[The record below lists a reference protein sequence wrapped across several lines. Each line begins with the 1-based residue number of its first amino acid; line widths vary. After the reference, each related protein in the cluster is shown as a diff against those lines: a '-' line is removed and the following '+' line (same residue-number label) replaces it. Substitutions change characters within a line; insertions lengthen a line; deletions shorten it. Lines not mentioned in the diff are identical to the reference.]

1 MQRGFKSLVLRQR
14 SAVILSYQGHGAFFL
29 SENLDF
35 MELRALIVLVVALQS
50 DSPPPIEST
59 TVLGSSRLSSD
70 LWIIVYSMDD

>member
-1 MQRGFKSLVLRQR
+1 
-14 SAVILSYQGHGAFFL
+14 VILSYQGHGAFFL

-35 MELRALIVLVVALQS
+35 MELRALIVLVVARQS